1 MAGAPRLHT
10 GRVTGMRKLLV
21 TVLIMIATASTYA
34 QMTHFF
40 DLAETGTPHD
50 IQAAIDKGTNANAR
64 DKDGQTPLMW
74 AAYDN
79 PNPDVMTV
87 LLKAGADIKAR
98 LRSAMTG
105 MDFNAAAQFREAL
118 AKLDHEVKAPKVQA
132 VPVGTDKVLRR
143 DELDRILT
151 VATAHDAAFL
161 RFLWRTGMRVSE
173 LTGLRLDQCERQGDV
188 VRLRV
193 VGKGTK
199 ERFLRI
205 RTKLFDEICATFH
218 GSTYLFETSA
228 GRPFSR
234 CYVSTRIHKLA
245 LEVYGRRLGAH
256 SLRHSFATWTFGA
269 RTGSRR

>member
-1 MAGAPRLHT
+1 
-10 GRVTGMRKLLV
+10 MRKLLV

-64 DKDGQTPLMW
+64 HKDGQTPLMW

-143 DELDRILT
+143 DELDRILA

-161 RFLWRTGMRVSE
+161 RFLWRTGTRVSE

-245 LEVYGRRLGAH
+245 LEAYGRRLGAH

>member
-64 DKDGQTPLMW
+64 DKDGQTLLMW

-143 DELDRILT
+143 D
-151 VATAHDAAFL
+151 
-161 RFLWRTGMRVSE
+161 
-173 LTGLRLDQCERQGDV
+173 
-188 VRLRV
+188 
-193 VGKGTK
+193 
-199 ERFLRI
+199 
-205 RTKLFDEICATFH
+205 
-218 GSTYLFETSA
+218 
-228 GRPFSR
+228 
-234 CYVSTRIHKLA
+234 
-245 LEVYGRRLGAH
+245 
-256 SLRHSFATWTFGA
+256 GA
-269 RTGSRR
+269 RQDPRGGHGARCGLPALPLEDGDPRE